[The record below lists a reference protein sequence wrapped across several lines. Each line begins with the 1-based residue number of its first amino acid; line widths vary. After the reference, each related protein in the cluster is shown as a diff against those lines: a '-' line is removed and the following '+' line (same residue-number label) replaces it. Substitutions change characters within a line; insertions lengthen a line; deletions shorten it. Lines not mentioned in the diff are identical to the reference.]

1 MAGPAAAAGPRHG
14 RVTSFDAARG
24 LGTVHDDAGP
34 AYGFHATAIA
44 DGSRRIEVGAAV
56 TFVVAPGHRGRYEAR
71 SVEPVPA
78 PAVAPAPSASHQR
91 PA

>member
-1 MAGPAAAAGPRHG
+1 MAGPAAASGPRHG

-56 TFVVAPGHRGRYEAR
+56 TFVVIPGHRGRYEAR
-71 SVEPVPA
+71 SLVTVS
-78 PAVAPAPSASHQR
+78 APSGAPGPPSSHQR